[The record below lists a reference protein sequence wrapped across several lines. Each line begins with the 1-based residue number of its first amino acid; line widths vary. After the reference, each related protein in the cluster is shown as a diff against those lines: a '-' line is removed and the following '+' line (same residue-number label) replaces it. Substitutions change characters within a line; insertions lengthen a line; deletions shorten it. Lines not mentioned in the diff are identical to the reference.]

1 MARVDEG
8 ELLHGFARERGCLGR
23 VGGRE
28 RERAEGCR
36 GGGELGLMSGPE
48 GGTWR
53 PDSAR
58 VTHIG
63 DALADR
69 PRVRSGP
76 SADG

>member
-1 MARVDEG
+1 M
-8 ELLHGFARERGCLGR
+8 
-23 VGGRE
+23 
-28 RERAEGCR
+28 
-36 GGGELGLMSGPE
+36 GPE

-58 VTHIG
+58 MTRTS

-76 SADG
+76 SVDGLRGNEVDVSDVNCGRPRGITADRPPYRGGLSATTIISGLS